1 MSQDSNSNS
10 APGAVLNEQQWNAIT
25 QAIAGL
31 NRDQLTWVSGYAA
44 GMAAAQGG
52 AVAPIMQAQAASAG
66 DAPTLTI
73 LYGSQTGNAKG
84 VAAQCQAKAEEAGF
98 NSKLVSMADYKPRN
112 LKGETHVAVFVSTHG
127 EGDAPD
133 DAIEL
138 HEFLA
143 GKKAPKLTNTK
154 YAVLGLGDSSYEF
167 FCQTGKDFDERLG
180 KLGGKAIVERL
191 DCDVDYE
198 AEAEAWLSKLI
209 ESLKEDFSAASA
221 PAVAAQTGAAVHGV
235 ATQTYTKKAPF
246 KASLIE
252 SLKITGRDSVKD
264 IRHIEISLEDSGITY
279 QPGDALGVWFKNAP
293 SLVSELISLLSLD
306 GNAEVVVAESSMP
319 LSEAL
324 TSKLELTLSYPN
336 FIKSYQAATGSE
348 SLAALVEDKAQLRTY
363 MAERQIIDIVRD
375 HPGSLTAQQ
384 LVDSLRP
391 LTPRLYSI
399 ASSQAEVEEEV
410 HLTVAHVDY
419 EAFGHRHQGG
429 ASGFLC
435 EYLEENGEVDVF
447 VENNDNFRLPADP
460 NTPVIMV
467 GPGTGIAPF
476 RAFMQERDAQDAEGK
491 NWLFFGNPHFTQDFL
506 YQVEWQGYVKDG
518 LLDKIT
524 LAFSRDQEE
533 KVYVQHRLLENGKE
547 VYEWLEQGAH
557 FYVCGDAM
565 HMAKDVENA
574 LITIV
579 QEHGG
584 KSEAD
589 AKAYIVELRKAKRY
603 QKDVY

>member
-10 APGAVLNEQQWNAIT
+10 APGAVLNDQQWNAIT

-52 AVAPIMQAQAASAG
+52 AVAPVAQVASAPAG

-98 NSKLVSMADYKPRN
+98 NSKLVSMADYKPRS
-112 LKGETHVAVFVSTHG
+112 LKSETHVAVFVSTHG

-143 GKKAPKLTNTK
+143 SKKAPKLANTK
-154 YAVLGLGDSSYEF
+154 YAVLSLGDSSYEF

-180 KLGGKAIVERL
+180 KLGGQAIVERL

-198 AEAEAWLSKLI
+198 AEAEAWLNKLI
-209 ESLKEDFSAASA
+209 ESLKGDFSASSQV
-221 PAVAAQTGAAVHGV
+221 AVAAQTGAAVQGV
-235 ATQTYTKKAPF
+235 AAQTYTKKAPF
-246 KASLIE
+246 KATLIDAQ
-252 SLKITGRDSVKD
+252 KITGRDSVKD

-279 QPGDALGVWFKNAP
+279 KPGDALGVWFKNAS
-293 SLVSELISLLSLD
+293 SLVSEFVNVLSLNGD
-306 GNAEVVVAESSMP
+306 AEVVVAESTMT
-319 LSEAL
+319 LTEAL

-336 FIKSYQAATGSE
+336 FIKAYQAATGSE
-348 SLAALVEDKAQLRTY
+348 GLAALMEDKAQLRTY

-375 HPGSLTAQQ
+375 HPGKLSEQQ
-384 LVDSLRP
+384 LVDALRP

-435 EYLEENGEVDVF
+435 EYLEENGDVEVF

-476 RAFMQERDAQDAEGK
+476 RSFMQERDAQEAEGK

-565 HMAKDVENA
+565 YMAKDVENA
-574 LITIV
+574 LIAII
-579 QEHGG
+579 QEHGS

-589 AKAYIVELRKAKRY
+589 AKAYVVELRKAKRY

>member
-52 AVAPIMQAQAASAG
+52 AVAPIMQAQTAPVG

-84 VAAQCQAKAEEAGF
+84 LAAQCQAKAEEAGF

-138 HEFLA
+138 HEFIA

-198 AEAEAWLSKLI
+198 AEAEAWLNRLI
-209 ESLKEDFSAASA
+209 ESLKEDFSAGSA
-221 PAVAAQTGAAVHGV
+221 PAVAAQSGAAIQGV
-235 ATQTYTKKAPF
+235 AAQTYTKKAPF
-246 KASLIE
+246 KASMIE

-293 SLVSELISLLSLD
+293 SLVSELIGLLSLD
-306 GNAEVVVAESSMP
+306 GNTEVVVAESSMP

-324 TSKLELTLSYPN
+324 TAKLELTLSYPN

-348 SLAALVEDKAQLRTY
+348 SLATLMEDKAQLRTY